1 MSCLIVCYLFG
12 VIMYL
17 VGLVMDMLIAHEDGS
32 MIKLIAISL
41 IWPIWFIFVMTE
53 FIVQAVAGY
62 KES

>member
-1 MSCLIVCYLFG
+1 
-12 VIMYL
+12 MYL

-53 FIVQAVAGY
+53 LIVQAVAGY

>member
-1 MSCLIVCYLFG
+1 
-12 VIMYL
+12 MYL

-53 FIVQAVAGY
+53 LIVQAVVGY